1 MSSNYISAEFVIIG
15 KRHSPATRNILY
27 DICSIKVMCKT
38 HKQMQD
44 ENKLSES
51 YTAVLL
57 STFLF
62 YKHNTATTDRVYV
75 SYSNRMIIT
84 SELFGWRTKK
94 SYSISCNENVLFRL
108 HIPSP
113 FQAINSENHQE

>member
-1 MSSNYISAEFVIIG
+1 
-15 KRHSPATRNILY
+15 
-27 DICSIKVMCKT
+27 
-38 HKQMQD
+38 MQD

-57 STFLF
+57 SIFLF

-108 HIPSP
+108 HILSP